1 MAQKLDAKGGEKGD
15 VWDDGVHENVR
26 KVYVGKG
33 QDCIAFIKFEYVDD
47 SEVVVGDEHGEQTQE
62 VEEFEIDEDDYIV
75 YVEAFREKVTQETI
89 VALKFETYKG
99 KTNMHIETS
108 PGVKFVL
115 QGGKIVGFHGCSTD
129 VLHSLGAY
137 VSFSSTLDSLGN
149 WIKVEQN
156 GEGPGLR
163 CSHAIAQVGNKIYSF
178 GGEFFTPNVPID
190 KDLYVFD
197 LETKS
202 WSIAPAT
209 GDIPHLSCLGA
220 RMVSVGSSLYVFGG
234 RDASRNYNGFY
245 SFDTNTNEWKL
256 LTPVEEG
263 PAPRSFHSMAAD
275 ETNVYVFGGVGATE
289 RLKTLDAYNIADQKW
304 VQCATPGES
313 VSIRGGAGL
322 QVVQGKVWVVYGFNG
337 CEIDDVHYYD
347 PVEDTWTQVETFG
360 EKPSAR
366 SVFASAVVGKHIVLF
381 GGEIAMDPQAH
392 VGPGQL
398 IDGTFAL
405 DTETLKWE
413 RLDKFGGE
421 EETGL
426 SIHTPDV
433 RGWSASTSGII
444 DGKKGLLM
452 HGGKAV
458 TNDRFDDLFFYEFDS
473 A

>member
-26 KVYVGKG
+26 KVYAGKG
-33 QDCIAFIKFEYVDD
+33 QDCIAFVKFEYVDD

-62 VEEFEIDEDDYIV
+62 VEEFEVDDDDYIV

-115 QGGKIVGFHGCSTD
+115 QGGKIVGFHGRSTD

-178 GGEFFTPNVPID
+178 GGEFTPNVPID

-209 GDIPHLSCLGA
+209 GDIPHLSCLGV
-220 RMVSVGSSLYVFGG
+220 RMVSVGSTLYVFGG

-245 SFDTNTNEWKL
+245 SYDTTTND
-256 LTPVEEG
+256 
-263 PAPRSFHSMAAD
+263 FHSMAAN

-304 VQCATPGES
+304 VQ
-313 VSIRGGAGL
+313 GGAGL
-322 QVVQGKVWVVYGFNG
+322 QLVQGKVWVVYGFNG
-337 CEIDDVHYYD
+337 CEIDDVHYSD
-347 PVEDTWTQVETFG
+347 PVKQVETFG

-381 GGEIAMDPQAH
+381 GDEIAMDPQAH

-405 DTETLKWE
+405 NTETLKWE
-413 RLDKFGGE
+413 RLDKFVGE
-421 EETGL
+421 TETGL
-426 SIHTPDV
+426 SVHVGIPILGDLDVSIGNVLNEKEKETPDI
-433 RGWSASTSGII
+433 RGWSASTSGTV

>member
-26 KVYVGKG
+26 KVYAGKG
-33 QDCIAFIKFEYVDD
+33 QDCIAFVKFEYVDD

-62 VEEFEIDEDDYIV
+62 VEEFEVDDDDYIV

-115 QGGKIVGFHGCSTD
+115 QGGKIVGFHGRSTD

-178 GGEFFTPNVPID
+178 GGEFTPNVPID

-209 GDIPHLSCLGA
+209 GDIPHLSCLGV
-220 RMVSVGSSLYVFGG
+220 RMVSVGSTLYVFGG
-234 RDASRNYNGFY
+234 RDASRNYNGE
-245 SFDTNTNEWKL
+245 SF
-256 LTPVEEG
+256 
-263 PAPRSFHSMAAD
+263 
-275 ETNVYVFGGVGATE
+275 
-289 RLKTLDAYNIADQKW
+289 
-304 VQCATPGES
+304 
-313 VSIRGGAGL
+313 SIRGGAGL
-322 QVVQGKVWVVYGFNG
+322 QLVQGKVWVVYGFNG
-337 CEIDDVHYYD
+337 CEIDDVHYSD
-347 PVEDTWTQVETFG
+347 PVKQVETFG

-381 GGEIAMDPQAH
+381 GDEIAMDPQAH

-405 DTETLKWE
+405 NTETLKWE
-413 RLDKFGGE
+413 RLDKFVGE
-421 EETGL
+421 TETGL
-426 SIHTPDV
+426 SVHVGIPILGDLDVSIGNVLNEKEKETPDI
-433 RGWSASTSGII
+433 RGWSASTSGTV